1 MLAGEGIIGIWNGIA
16 PEARAQFYDWHINE
30 HMPERVG
37 IPGFCRGRRFIAVDA
52 ATHPAFFTLYEADT
66 PEVLKGQDYANR
78 LNNPTPWTQATTVQ
92 FRDTFRSL
100 ARAVHSAG
108 PGMGMA
114 MLTLRFDVDDPAELL
129 GLLRAAQAAPRVCG
143 THLCVGD
150 LAASGV
156 RTAETAGRTDIQAPP
171 AWFAMVEATDAAA
184 LAGVLP
190 EVLLAEAG
198 VRGVVRGVY
207 ALEYVRGKTGWT

>member
-1 MLAGEGIIGIWNGIA
+1 MLAGEGVIGIWNGIA

-37 IPGFCRGRRFIAVDA
+37 IPGFRRGRRYIAADA
-52 ATHPAFFTLYEADT
+52 ATHPEFFTLYEADT
-66 PEVLKGQDYANR
+66 PEVVKGMDYANR
-78 LNNPTPWTQATTVQ
+78 LNNPTPWTKATTAQ

-108 PGMGMA
+108 PGMGAA
-114 MLTLRFDVDDPAELL
+114 MLTLRFDLDDPA
-129 GLLRAAQAAPRVCG
+129 GLLALLREAERAARVTG
-143 THLCVGD
+143 VHLCAAD
-150 LAASGV
+150 RAASEV
-156 RTAETAGRTDIQAPP
+156 RTAETQGRTDVQAPP

-184 LAGVLP
+184 LAGLLP
-190 EVLLAEAG
+190 GAALGAAG

-207 ALEYVRGKTGWT
+207 LLEHVRGKTGWG